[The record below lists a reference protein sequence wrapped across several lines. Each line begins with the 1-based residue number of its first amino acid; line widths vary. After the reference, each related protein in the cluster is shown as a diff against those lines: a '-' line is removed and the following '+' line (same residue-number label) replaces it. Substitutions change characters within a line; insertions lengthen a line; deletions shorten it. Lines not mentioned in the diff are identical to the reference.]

1 MISFVLKGKSQL
13 DLSKYFISPGGPWV
27 SAQNFMGVHWGVV
40 EIFQSGW
47 TDVLY
52 TLMCDW
58 VHNEPSSSD
67 GQIYIC
73 QYLRHSCGHFHPQ
86 RDTTAYWFSRADVSP
101 SHKNRQLYN
110 FTGSDLKRVEPG
122 DTQYSKMRLV
132 YTKYV
137 PASGQ
142 MMFLSDLQLRP
153 VWLWTV
159 LELSLWWMKRPGWP
173 EAILN
178 QLN

>member
-1 MISFVLKGKSQL
+1 MKKSQL
-13 DLSKYFISPGGPWV
+13 DLSKYFISPMDHECLHKISWE
-27 SAQNFMGVHWGVV
+27 SIEELLRYFSQD
-40 EIFQSGW
+40 E
-47 TDVLY
+47 
-52 TLMCDW
+52 LMCYTRSCVTEYIMNLPAVMDKYA
-58 VHNEPSSSD
+58 STSD
-67 GQIYIC
+67 TC
-73 QYLRHSCGHFHPQ
+73 SHFHPQ
-86 RDTTAYWFSRADVSP
+86 RDKTAYWFSRADVSP

-110 FTGSDLKRVEPG
+110 FTGTDLKRVEPG

-137 PASGQ
+137 PVSGQ